1 MPMHNPPHPGEV
13 IRTEIIEANGLTVTD
28 AAKVLGV
35 SRQALS
41 GLLNTKV
48 DLTGDMALRIEKA
61 FGPKMETLMGM
72 QSAYDIFQTRQ
83 RASRINIRRYRPS
96 HQPLVPAH

>member
-1 MPMHNPPHPGEV
+1 MAMHNPPHPGQV
-13 IRTEIIEANGLTVTD
+13 IRTEIVEANGLTVTN

-61 FGPKMETLMGM
+61 FGPRMETLMGM
-72 QSAYDIFQTRQ
+72 QSAYDIFQARQ
-83 RASRINIRRYRPS
+83 RASKIKVRRYRS
-96 HQPLVPAH
+96 SNKPLVSTH

>member
-13 IRTEIIEANGLTVTD
+13 IRNEIIEANSLTVTD

-41 GLLNTKV
+41 GLLNAKV
-48 DLTGDMALRIEKA
+48 DLTGDMAVRIEKA

-83 RASRINIRRYRPS
+83 RAKKINVRRFRS
-96 HQPLVPAH
+96 VEPLVPAH

>member
-13 IRTEIIEANGLTVTD
+13 IRAEIIEANGLTVTA

-35 SRQALS
+35 SRQSLS
-41 GLLNTKV
+41 GLLNVKV
-48 DLTGDMALRIEKA
+48 GLTGGMALRIEKA

-83 RASRINIRRYRPS
+83 RAGKIDVRRYRSP
-96 HQPLVPAH
+96 QPLVHAH